1 MSKILFLFFLL
12 NFFSSFSLNQNLSNL
27 PTLRLT
33 LNANNLGDIEKY
45 VIEKLLTE
53 REIPIGSIVVSEEVD
68 FLGKLDLVLNNTI
81 IKITNMTDADIF
93 LSFVEKKNV
102 NFILNI
108 YDGEISFDYLFYTG
122 LISGTGNGT
131 INLNNV
137 SLSLNNTIIQ
147 VPNEHEPEKMGPGIE
162 IKGVIFNEL
171 DMNLSFSKNGTL
183 EKSLKFFN
191 KNLKTIILK
200 VAENELNKK
209 DVRKSINEML
219 YNLFKNISLNI
230 PIENILQVEQN
241 INISFSMNE
250 EPIIK
255 NNSIE
260 ISLEA
265 ELKGDHYLYNSTN
278 NISLPHIIN
287 NTTLFTEKT
296 INGIISQFILNNVL
310 DYIYT
315 LGLLNFEITNDTIGT
330 SELNVGTISAI
341 IPEITKGYKSNQKAK
356 IITKA
361 IDNPILKI
369 NDNNKLNLKLFE
381 NLKFFVYNET
391 EYLNEDIGTIGVDG
405 DSEIEIDA
413 NFIFN
418 DTNIQLTLASVSMIT
433 FEVKNSLVGEI
444 DTDRVISNFK
454 TFMTFMI
461 GSINNN
467 IQKLI
472 DDLPKPFNFEDFN
485 LNELVVKSYE
495 NCLKFDLSPT
505 LNLTK
510 LFML

>member
-12 NFFSSFSLNQNLSNL
+12 NFFNSFSLNQNLRQF

-45 VIEKLLTE
+45 AIEKLLTE
-53 REIPIGSIVVSEEVD
+53 REIPIEPIVVSEDID

-81 IKITNMTDADIF
+81 IKITNMTDADIA
-93 LSFVEKKNV
+93 LSFAEKKNV

-108 YDGEISFDYLFYTG
+108 YNGEINFDYFFYTG
-122 LISGTGNGT
+122 LVSGTGNGT
-131 INLNNV
+131 INVNNV

-147 VPNEHEPEKMGPGIE
+147 IPNEHEPEKMGPGIE

-171 DMNLSFSKNGTL
+171 DMNLSFSQNGTL
-183 EKSLKFFN
+183 EKFLKYFN
-191 KNLKTIILK
+191 KNLKTIVLK
-200 VAENELNKK
+200 VAEHELNQK
-209 DVRKSINEML
+209 DIRKRINEML
-219 YNLFKNISLNI
+219 YNLAKNLSLNI
-230 PIENILQVEQN
+230 PIENILQVDQN

-255 NNSIE
+255 NNAIE

-287 NTTLFTEKT
+287 NTSLFTEKT

-310 DYIYT
+310 DYVYT
-315 LGLLNFEITNDTIGT
+315 LGILNFEITNDTIGT

-341 IPEITKGYKSNQKAK
+341 IPEMTKGYKSSQKAK

-369 NDNNKLNLKLFE
+369 NDNNKINLKLFE
-381 NLKFFVYNET
+381 NLQFFVFNET
-391 EYLNEDIGTIGVDG
+391 EYLNEDIGTIAVDA
-405 DSEIEIDA
+405 DSEIEIDV
-413 NFIFN
+413 NFVFN

-444 DTDRVISNFK
+444 DADRVISNFK
-454 TFMTFMI
+454 TFMIFMI
-461 GSINNN
+461 GSINDN
-467 IQKLI
+467 IKKLI
-472 DDLPKPFNFEDFN
+472 DDLPKPFNFDNIN
-485 LNELVVKSYE
+485 LNEFVAKSYE
-495 NCLKFDLSPT
+495 NYLKFDLTPT

-510 LFML
+510 IFML

>member
-241 INISFSMNE
+241 INISF
-250 EPIIK
+250 
-255 NNSIE
+255 
-260 ISLEA
+260 
-265 ELKGDHYLYNSTN
+265 
-278 NISLPHIIN
+278 
-287 NTTLFTEKT
+287 
-296 INGIISQFILNNVL
+296 Q
-310 DYIYT
+310 
-315 LGLLNFEITNDTIGT
+315 
-330 SELNVGTISAI
+330 
-341 IPEITKGYKSNQKAK
+341 
-356 IITKA
+356 
-361 IDNPILKI
+361 
-369 NDNNKLNLKLFE
+369 
-381 NLKFFVYNET
+381 
-391 EYLNEDIGTIGVDG
+391 
-405 DSEIEIDA
+405 
-413 NFIFN
+413 
-418 DTNIQLTLASVSMIT
+418 
-433 FEVKNSLVGEI
+433 
-444 DTDRVISNFK
+444 
-454 TFMTFMI
+454 
-461 GSINNN
+461 
-467 IQKLI
+467 
-472 DDLPKPFNFEDFN
+472 
-485 LNELVVKSYE
+485 
-495 NCLKFDLSPT
+495 
-505 LNLTK
+505 
-510 LFML
+510 